1 MPESSAVPATPAER
15 AEYLALLKAKLPPDV
30 YETIRRFV
38 TDSAPPQSCNDPPG
52 MRVFM

>member
-1 MPESSAVPATPAER
+1 MPEESTAPATPAER

-38 TDSAPPQSCNDPPG
+38 TDPDPPPPRHDPPG

>member
-38 TDSAPPQSCNDPPG
+38 TDPGPPPPRHDPPG